1 MTRFILILATNL
13 SAFYAMLC
21 LFLGKRRLGEIAGIY
36 LFFKAMIVNV
46 IMNQIYGEYVGKDPV
61 FTYIYVF
68 TVGIAAIL
76 NFIVFC
82 YVFDGGILKIILV
95 STICEI
101 LAGLLGGSL
110 TAIVNIIEGNHNIW
124 EIGGRLKIQD
134 GLIPVAM
141 FGIYTLFYFLFGEKL
156 KRIRKYQLK
165 HKKVWAVIAVI
176 WIGFSIITMI
186 PDYND
191 TLILCVFVCA
201 VGSIVWVML
210 LVMIGMHI
218 WQSYRRQLRQEH
230 SYLVKQSELM
240 SLYHEAIIQQ
250 IWEIEKMHQIM
261 NAQMEEIQQIKAEMT
276 QKKRIKK
283 YLEMLHHQYRT
294 IQPGTFSDDMTV
306 DAILYYYG
314 NTFQKKGIELEASF
328 SGYKS
333 GSVDEVCIG
342 KILMCLMETA
352 AAEIVVMKTK

>member
-1 MTRFILILATNL
+1 
-13 SAFYAMLC
+13 
-21 LFLGKRRLGEIAGIY
+21 
-36 LFFKAMIVNV
+36 
-46 IMNQIYGEYVGKDPV
+46 MNQIYGEYVGKDPV

-68 TVGIAAIL
+68 SVGIAAIL

-101 LAGLLGGSL
+101 LAGLPGGSL
-110 TAIVNIIEGNHNIW
+110 AALVNIIEGNHNIW
-124 EIGGRLKIQD
+124 EIGGRLKIKD

-141 FGIYTLFYFLFGEKL
+141 FGICTLFYFLFGEKL

-210 LVMIGMHI
+210 LVMIGMRI
-218 WQSYRRQLRQEH
+218 GQSYRRQLRQEH

-276 QKKRIKK
+276 
-283 YLEMLHHQYRT
+283 
-294 IQPGTFSDDMTV
+294 
-306 DAILYYYG
+306 
-314 NTFQKKGIELEASF
+314 
-328 SGYKS
+328 
-333 GSVDEVCIG
+333 
-342 KILMCLMETA
+342 
-352 AAEIVVMKTK
+352 